1 MPLPPTPDW
10 AKLTEATY
18 PNLSEAERE
27 VLRKIWATNYQNF
40 EALKLKINGE
50 LDPDP
55 VFDPSGSGSLGEV
68 KA

>member
-18 PNLSEAERE
+18 PHLTQAERDA
-27 VLRKIWATNYQNF
+27 LTKIWATNYQNF
-40 EALKLKINGE
+40 HALKSQVTGE

-55 VFDPSGSGSLGEV
+55 TFDPIATGSTGEQI
-68 KA
+68 

>member
-18 PNLSEAERE
+18 PHLSQAERDA
-27 VLRKIWATNYQNF
+27 LTKIWATNYQNF
-40 EALKLKINGE
+40 HALKSQLTGE

-55 VFDPSGSGSLGEV
+55 TFDPLSPGSTGEQR
-68 KA
+68 